1 MGAFGTESDWTCR
14 RKPKFG
20 ICRGNR
26 RYSGRNSEVEPTHV
40 HTVYWRGQIED
51 ELCIVAFARI
61 DGINRDMIA
70 SMSASSS
77 EIYEAVLTLSRSI
90 SGRDDLE
97 SLLSGVADS
106 LRRIVSFDYV
116 ALVLHEAEGNRMQSH
131 VLNTDGPADIRGRTC
146 FALEDDPAGFVWLN
160 QEPVVIRSIDNEA
173 RWPKFMERL
182 QGAGLQSLT
191 LLPLTAGANRIGAFG
206 FGCRQPFEPSPDELK
221 FLDRVSSE
229 FAVAVDGFLAKQR
242 LVRERDRLR
251 VLFEITNALI
261 AKLSPEEL
269 FSETSEQLARVV
281 RHDIAVLT
289 LCNESTSDLDLYA
302 LHFPGPRLFEADR
315 ASVNPQ
321 GMPAAEALAS
331 GKPVVLQE
339 PDVDRF
345 PSPDYHRFVTLGFK
359 AACSIPLITPN
370 RTIGTLEIARTSGE
384 RWTSEDV
391 ELLMQVGFQ
400 IAIAVENALAYREL
414 AEIKDRL
421 ATEKRYLEDEIR
433 LDQNIGNMV
442 GEGPAFQSVLKSIQ
456 IVAPA
461 DATVLIL
468 GETGTGKELVARA
481 IHESSGRA
489 KGSFVKVNCAAI
501 PATLLESELFG
512 HEKGAFTG
520 AVAQR
525 TGRFELAHRGTLFL
539 DEIGEMPLELQ
550 PKLLRAIQ
558 DQEFERVGG
567 TRTIRTD
574 ARFIVATNRD
584 LKAMVDENRFRAD
597 LYYRLNVFPL
607 HVPPLRERREDIPL
621 LTRYFVQ
628 KHARRMGRNIDTIS
642 SIAMQALTRYDWPGN
657 IRELQNVIERS
668 VILTNGNVLSVAMPN
683 FIGKASG
690 VGQQQRSPEASQAA
704 ERERILR
711 ALKEAN
717 GVVGGPEGAAARLGL
732 KRTTLQSRMRKYQI
746 ARQYR

>member
-1 MGAFGTESDWTCR
+1 
-14 RKPKFG
+14 
-20 ICRGNR
+20 
-26 RYSGRNSEVEPTHV
+26 
-40 HTVYWRGQIED
+40 
-51 ELCIVAFARI
+51 
-61 DGINRDMIA
+61 
-70 SMSASSS
+70 
-77 EIYEAVLTLSRSI
+77 
-90 SGRDDLE
+90 
-97 SLLSGVADS
+97 
-106 LRRIVSFDYV
+106 
-116 ALVLHEAEGNRMQSH
+116 
-131 VLNTDGPADIRGRTC
+131 
-146 FALEDDPAGFVWLN
+146 
-160 QEPVVIRSIDNEA
+160 
-173 RWPKFMERL
+173 
-182 QGAGLQSLT
+182 
-191 LLPLTAGANRIGAFG
+191 
-206 FGCRQPFEPSPDELK
+206 
-221 FLDRVSSE
+221 
-229 FAVAVDGFLAKQR
+229 
-242 LVRERDRLR
+242 
-251 VLFEITNALI
+251 
-261 AKLSPEEL
+261 
-269 FSETSEQLARVV
+269 
-281 RHDIAVLT
+281 

-345 PSPDYHRFVTLGFK
+345 PSPNYHRFVSLGFK

-400 IAIAVENALAYREL
+400 IAIAVENALAFREL

-421 ATEKRYLEDEIR
+421 ATEKLYLEDEIR
-433 LDQNIGNMV
+433 LDQNMGNMV

-489 KGSFVKVNCAAI
+489 RGSFVKVNCAAI

-520 AVAQR
+520 AVTQK
-525 TGRFELAHRGTLFL
+525 TGRFELAHHGTLFL

-642 SIAMQALTRYDWPGN
+642 SSAMQALTRYDWPGN

-683 FIGKASG
+683 FIGRPGG
-690 VGQQQRSPEASQAA
+690 VGQQQRSPEANQAA

-711 ALKEAN
+711 ALKEAK